1 MPSGQQEPG
10 HQEGDGLSCFR
21 GRSVP
26 YPVDST
32 VLQLF
37 ERQAAGAPERPA
49 LTFGGETL
57 TYGELNGRA
66 NRLAE
71 RLRTLGVRRGDFVPL
86 VMGNCLELPLSMI
99 ALMKLAA
106 PFVPVDDTWPRE
118 RFEEVIAALDPPV
131 VLTAGKVDPPAE
143 DARSV
148 LVDAASLDEL
158 HSNHHGPA
166 AGLSD
171 LAYGF
176 FTSGSTGVPKCAL
189 NIHRGLLNRFVHM
202 TRRFGGGSD
211 VVLQNSRH
219 VFDSSLWQ
227 LLWPLT
233 NGSRV
238 VIPERSGI
246 LDLTATVEVIR
257 RHQVTMTDFVPSIF
271 NALVDL
277 LRARPSYVRDL
288 ESLRR
293 LLVGGEEISVPAVHA
308 FRDMLPAVGITNTY
322 GPTEAAIG
330 SVFHD
335 VGDDDVETIP
345 IGLPIDNTYAVVV
358 DDDMAPLGPTAVGEI
373 CIGGDCLGLGYLD
386 DPAKTDAAF
395 VPNPFAEIPGPRL
408 YRTGDLGFL
417 RTDGLIHFVGRRDQQ
432 VKIGGV
438 RIELSEVEGALAA
451 HPAVR
456 EARVIALDNAGV
468 KVLGAFVTARSVL
481 TAEELRA
488 HAETALAPGLRPKR
502 YFLVDAFPLTPNG
515 KLDRKALAGLA
526 APAKKPAGAVALTPA
541 ERAVA
546 DIWLS
551 LLPCD
556 EVAATDDFFACGGDS
571 LAALRL
577 TLALE
582 VDSGVKLSV
591 KDIVNTPTLRGQA
604 ELVSGAGPAA
614 TAPAAPSRDLFAPDL
629 DLPAGIRVSGA
640 AARGPVENVLLTGAT
655 GFIGAHLLHE
665 LLARTSA
672 TVHCLVRGT
681 DRASAYERLVANLR
695 EQRLWSEE
703 HAARVTVVNGDL
715 AEPRFGLSDADYD
728 ALACLVDTVV
738 HNGALVNLLLS
749 YQAHRAVNVLSTR
762 QIISFAAT
770 GPVKRLHYV
779 STLGVCVP
787 QQDAA
792 SGVSPVREA
801 SVLGTPPPVRGYD
814 QSKWVAEHLLDA
826 AAERGLPT
834 AVYRLGEVMPHSV
847 HGVPSRRGLA
857 DGLVKACIRTGLAF
871 KSPIRMDY
879 TPVDYVSGFVVASV
893 LRYETGCFHVLQPRP
908 VDFDE
913 LLAAFAGHFPLQ
925 WVDYKDFW
933 CALDDLHDL
942 HDVRGRNDDG
952 SDPDGLVRLLSALPR
967 PDAAFDPADLA
978 SLFSDS
984 TAVFARARTQR
995 FLDRERLVWPEVGRE
1010 VFERYA
1016 AYYRA

>member
-1 MPSGQQEPG
+1 MPSGQQE
-10 HQEGDGLSCFR
+10 QESPSWFTGE
-21 GRSVP
+21 SVP

-37 ERQAAGAPERPA
+37 EREAAAAPERVA
-49 LTFGGETL
+49 LTFGDATL

-71 RLRTLGVRRGDFVPL
+71 RLRALGVRRGDFVPL

-106 PFVPVDDTWPRE
+106 PFVPVDETWPRE
-118 RFEEVIAALDPPV
+118 RFEEVIETLAPPV
-131 VLTAGKVDPPAE
+131 VLQAGKVDPPTD
-143 DARSV
+143 DARLFLV
-148 LVDAASLDEL
+148 VDAASFDEL
-158 HSNHHGPA
+158 HSNLHGPS
-166 AGLSD
+166 AGLDD

-176 FTSGSTGVPKCAL
+176 FTSGSTGTPKCAL
-189 NIHRGLLNRFVHM
+189 NVHRGLLNRFVHM

-277 LRARPSYVRDL
+277 LRARPSYVEDL
-288 ESLRR
+288 ASLRQ

-308 FRDMLPAVGITNTY
+308 FRELLPKAGITNTY

-330 SVFHD
+330 SIFHD

-345 IGLPIDNTYAVVV
+345 IGTPIDNTYAVIV
-358 DDDMAPLGPTAVGEI
+358 DDDMRPVGPAAVGEI

-395 VPNPFAEIPGPRL
+395 VPNPFDGIPGSRL

-417 RTDGLIHFVGRRDQQ
+417 RPDGLIHFVGRRDQQ

-438 RIELSEVEGALAA
+438 RIELSEVEHALAT
-451 HPAVR
+451 HPGVH
-456 EARVIALDNAGV
+456 EAKVIALDNAGN
-468 KVLGAFVTARSVL
+468 KVLGAFVTGRSVL
-481 TAEELRA
+481 TAEILRA
-488 HAETALAPGLRPKR
+488 HAEQVLSPSLRPKR

-515 KLDRKALAGLA
+515 KLDRKALAALA
-526 APAKKPAGAVALTPA
+526 APARKPAGDVALTPA
-541 ERAVA
+541 ERAIA

-556 EVAATDDFFACGGDS
+556 EVDAADDFFACGGDS

-591 KDIVNTPTLRGQA
+591 KDIVNAPTLRGQA
-604 ELVSGAGPAA
+604 ALVSGAGPAVA
-614 TAPAAPSRDLFAPDL
+614 PSTAPGRDLFESDL
-629 DLPAGIRVSGA
+629 RLPADIQVTGA
-640 AARGPVENVLLTGAT
+640 VRRGPVENVLLTGAT

-672 TVHCLVRGT
+672 TVYCLVRGT
-681 DRASAYERLVANLR
+681 DQASAYDRLIENLR
-695 EQRLWSEE
+695 EQRLWDDG
-703 HAARVTVVNGDL
+703 AAGRVVVVNGDL

-728 ALACLVDTVV
+728 ALTERVDTIV

-762 QIISFAAT
+762 QIIRFAVT

-779 STLGVCVP
+779 STLGVFAP
-787 QQDAA
+787 ETAA
-792 SGVSPVREA
+792 GPAVAPVGEA
-801 SVLGTPPPVRGYD
+801 SAVGSPPPGRGYD
-814 QSKWVAEHLLDA
+814 QSKWVAEHLLEA

-834 AVYRLGEVMPHSV
+834 ATYRLGEVMPHSV

-879 TPVDYVSGFVVASV
+879 TPVDYVSAFVVAAV
-893 LRYETGCFHVLQPRP
+893 QRYETGCFHVLQPRA

-913 LLAAFAGHFPLQ
+913 LLEAFTDHFPLR
-925 WVDYKDFW
+925 WVDYREFW
-933 CALDDLHDL
+933 SAIDGLHDA
-942 HDVRGRNDDG
+942 G
-952 SDPDGLVRLLSALPR
+952 SDPGGLVRLLSALPR
-967 PDAAFDPADLA
+967 PDEAFAPSDLEA
-978 SLFSDS
+978 LFSDS
-984 TAVFARARTQR
+984 TAHFSRERTR
-995 FLDRERLVWPEVGRE
+995 SFLDRERISWPEVGRE